1 MVPESLDQLG
11 KLTQSGKEDKIG
23 GTKPEVD
30 EDLKTL
36 YDPVAQQRLSY
47 MNLCIKDLV
56 TKHSKTLEDKL
67 KDPIKSRA
75 AKKVYAAREIQNN
88 PLNAGGRIKVNLD
101 EDKAHILKSVQKVLS
116 MMLLFF

>member
-1 MVPESLDQLG
+1 MYMVPESLDQLG

-75 AKKVYAAREIQNN
+75 AKKAYAAREMQDN

-101 EDKAHILKSVQKVLS
+101 EDKAHMLKSTLYSVCI
-116 MMLLFF
+116 

>member
-1 MVPESLDQLG
+1 VFPASLDQLS

-23 GTKPEVD
+23 GTKPDID
-30 EDLKTL
+30 EDLKTF

-56 TKHSKTLEDKL
+56 IKHSKTLEDKL

-75 AKKVYAAREIQNN
+75 AKKAYAAREAAREMQDN

-101 EDKAHILKSVQKVLS
+101 EDKAQILKKYSL
-116 MMLLFF
+116 

>member
-1 MVPESLDQLG
+1 MFPASLDQLS

-23 GTKPEVD
+23 GTKPDID
-30 EDLKTL
+30 EDLKNF

-56 TKHSKTLEDKL
+56 MKHSKTLEDKL

-75 AKKVYAAREIQNN
+75 AKKAYAAREMQDN

-101 EDKAHILKSVQKVLS
+101 EDKAHMLKSTLYSVCI
-116 MMLLFF
+116 